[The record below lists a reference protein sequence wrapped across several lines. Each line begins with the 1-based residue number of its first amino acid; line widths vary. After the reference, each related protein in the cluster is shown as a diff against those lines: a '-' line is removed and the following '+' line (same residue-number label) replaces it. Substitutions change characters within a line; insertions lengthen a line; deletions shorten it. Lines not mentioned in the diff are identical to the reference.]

1 MWVMTNGRK
10 LLRRSIEWKGIQVT
24 VVGGGVLKRC
34 LKIVISIVYVCQ
46 LDLLSVFMFITNTST
61 TQQ

>member
-34 LKIVISIVYVCQ
+34 LKIAISIVYVCQ

-61 TQQ
+61 IQQ

>member
-1 MWVMTNGRK
+1 MWVITNGRK
-10 LLRRSIEWKGIQVT
+10 LLRISIEWKGIQVT